1 MIFRR
6 ILDAVERL
14 EKKQD
19 EAVKAL
25 EALRKQV
32 DELESPAGPL
42 DDARMQQGIANLR
55 SFDGKPRRREG

>member
-6 ILDAVERL
+6 ILEAVERL

-19 EAVKAL
+19 EAMKAL

-32 DELESPAGPL
+32 DELEGQAGPL
-42 DDARMQQGIANLR
+42 DDVKMQQGIANLM
-55 SFDGKPRRREG
+55 SFDGKPRRREV

>member
-32 DELESPAGPL
+32 DGLESPAGPL
-42 DDARMQQGIANLR
+42 DDARMQQGIANLM

>member
-32 DELESPAGPL
+32 DELESSAGPL
-42 DDARMQQGIANLR
+42 DDAKMQQGIANLM

>member
-32 DELESPAGPL
+32 DELESPVGPL
-42 DDARMQQGIANLR
+42 DDARMQQGIANLM